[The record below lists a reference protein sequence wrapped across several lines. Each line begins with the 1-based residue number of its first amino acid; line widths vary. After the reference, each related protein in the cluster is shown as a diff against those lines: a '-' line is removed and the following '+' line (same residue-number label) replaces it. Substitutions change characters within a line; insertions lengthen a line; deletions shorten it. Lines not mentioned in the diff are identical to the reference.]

1 MDHVEVGTWKAWC
14 PSFWALSKVPGILVI
29 GKCTILGVGFLRVFI
44 AFYSTLRVFVA
55 FFLFP
60 NMVRQKIKCRFMC
73 KMVYVHMA
81 HGP

>member
-55 FFLFP
+55 FFFVSKHGAP
-60 NMVRQKIKCRFMC
+60 KDKVSF
-73 KMVYVHMA
+73 YV
-81 HGP
+81 